1 MIFGFHSFLPPHF
14 LLFVSTPLSL
24 VLAAVH
30 EQTNVKTT
38 VGTSTIATEITFP
51 ITSERSS
58 IKATERTSTKATEK
72 TSSLTTEMMA
82 HTSPKDQT
90 FSTSIPSITS
100 TSITSTSITSTSRS
114 QSVTSPELTI
124 QPERSS
130 STLQLHTSREASTTI
145 QVLTSKSPGDVT
157 KPQIGMLL
165 FIDKSFLLA

>member
-1 MIFGFHSFLPPHF
+1 MIFGFNPFLPPHF
-14 LLFVSTPLSL
+14 LFTVCTPLSL

-30 EQTNVKTT
+30 KQTNVKTT

-51 ITSERSS
+51 ITSER
-58 IKATERTSTKATEK
+58 TSTKATQR
-72 TSSLTTEMMA
+72 TYSITTEMMA

-90 FSTSIPSITS
+90 FSTSIPPITS
-100 TSITSTSITSTSRS
+100 TSTRS
-114 QSVTSPELTI
+114 QSVTSPELTV

>member
-14 LLFVSTPLSL
+14 LLTVSTPLSL

-51 ITSERSS
+51 ITSERTS

-72 TSSLTTEMMA
+72 TSSLATEMMA

-100 TSITSTSITSTSRS
+100 TSTRS
-114 QSVTSPELTI
+114 QSVTSPELTVP
-124 QPERSS
+124 PERSS